1 MKTVQD
7 IARDAAGNA
16 AEALLDVQFRATGI
30 QALPELLQPFVFDH
44 YLLAGRHA
52 IIALQR
58 VLNQKGETCP
68 RSGAICPAT
77 LRAARR
83 AVERFGDLFLYAC
96 ARDRRD
102 TAYHFAYTAKER
114 RCFVAGPDGTK
125 GIRITEAEAFLP
137 PERHL
142 TLKEHHERL
151 SLWV

>member
-7 IARDAAGNA
+7 IALAAAGDA

-30 QALPELLQPFVFDH
+30 QALPELIQPFVFDH

-58 VLNQKGETCP
+58 VLNRKGEQCP

-77 LRAARR
+77 VRAARR
-83 AVERFGDLFLYAC
+83 AVEKFGPLFLYAC
-96 ARDRRD
+96 AQDRRD
-102 TAYHFAYTAKER
+102 TAYDFAYIAKER
-114 RCFVAGPDGTK
+114 RCFVAGPNGSK

-137 PERHL
+137 PEKHL
-142 TLKEHHERL
+142 TLNEHHERL